1 MLLLF
6 FLMVAMGGLMVIWIM
21 FPGAGVQMPDPL
33 PPRPQTVIVAPQTA
47 DSRPGGAEAPS
58 TDAASAASPSAPDAS
73 TTVVSGIADLPPA
86 MSGAGA
92 PAAAGTSSPADAAAG
107 NTGTQPAPIDL
118 DELRRT
124 LEQLVG
130 NPPPPTRP

>member
-21 FPGAGVQMPDPL
+21 FPGAGVKLPDPL
-33 PPRPQTVIVAPQTA
+33 PPRPQTVIVAPQA
-47 DSRPGGAEAPS
+47 AEAAAAAAPEVPA
-58 TDAASAASPSAPDAS
+58 AASQRSANDFTPETPAA
-73 TTVVSGIADLPPA
+73 VVSGIEDLPTV
-86 MSGAGA
+86 A
-92 PAAAGTSSPADAAAG
+92 PATCAASLPGTPAG
-107 NTGTQPAPIDL
+107 NPGAQPAPIDL